1 MCDRRVGT
9 WCTSQVQTAYREL
22 FLNKEDVLEHQL
34 GELEQLEKPRVE
46 SKSLSFNVTEC
57 NVAAS
62 LNEEVKERRM
72 ERSEKERHTH
82 ARTHTHQNGDKHGI
96 RRYKPEI
103 TDACVCVCVCVC
115 VERGRNEEHRNSRGA
130 GQVKE

>member
-1 MCDRRVGT
+1 
-9 WCTSQVQTAYREL
+9 VQTAYREL

-82 ARTHTHQNGDKHGI
+82 THARTRARTHTRMETSTVFGDTNP
-96 RRYKPEI
+96 RSQMR
-103 TDACVCVCVCVC
+103 VCVCVCVC
-115 VERGRNEEHRNSRGA
+115 VWSEAEMKNIETAAVRD
-130 GQVKE
+130 K